1 MICDV
6 IINDPNI
13 SDVQRQKELE
23 YKRYVQSHIAN
34 VSAAWDRMRNIDTII
49 DFACVEGGIMHSTLI
64 PIMDMYISQ
73 HDASKYSTDEWE
85 PYRMMYFSVDDAEK
99 ATAQSS
105 YNMAEQHHYMHN
117 MHHPEF
123 WKSLTLAAMSPM
135 LSAADR
141 TAARTAS
148 FPITARFIPAAVN
161 LEAFPP
167 QTSIQSVLLP
177 PASASSSPAS
187 GIPLFSE
194 TVSITPFFFASSSGM
209 FPTGLL

>member
-34 VSAAWDRMRNIDTII
+34 VSAAWDRMRSIDTII

-64 PIMDMYISQ
+64 PIMGMYISQ

-99 ATAQSS
+99 AAAQSS
-105 YNMAEQHHYMHN
+105 YSMAEQHHYMHN

-123 WKSLTLAAMSPM
+123 WKSRKGDMTMPAVIEFCCDLIAMSM
-135 LSAADR
+135 AKGG
-141 TAARTAS
+141 TALEYYNTKFDKCKLGDQQQEWAE
-148 FPITARFIPAAVN
+148 FIFTEYYKHAK
-161 LEAFPP
+161 
-167 QTSIQSVLLP
+167 
-177 PASASSSPAS
+177 
-187 GIPLFSE
+187 
-194 TVSITPFFFASSSGM
+194 
-209 FPTGLL
+209 